1 MHIFLNSLLTMYCSI
16 SIFMVIFIY
25 FLSNWQ
31 IWEKHFTF
39 ISLMSFLILAI
50 CFYFKYNEKLND
62 DDDILFK
69 QLSTKVRLP
78 IRNSTILFLNI
89 NLGFILFILAVFTIV
104 ITANIWLI
112 TLCIFIVWNTIDL
125 FHKSKNDLLFG

>member
-1 MHIFLNSLLTMYCSI
+1 MRMHIFLNSLLTMYCSI

-50 CFYFKYNEKLND
+50 FFYFKYNEKLND
-62 DDDILFK
+62 GNILFK
-69 QLSTKVRLP
+69 QLPIKVQLP
-78 IRNSTILFLNI
+78 IRTSTIFFFKPKF
-89 NLGFILFILAVFTIV
+89 GFY
-104 ITANIWLI
+104 LI
-112 TLCIFIVWNTIDL
+112 YIGSTYDSNY
-125 FHKSKNDLLFG
+125 S